1 MAFLIS
7 FSLIIASSLRL
18 TSLMALIFSWILAFH
33 SFYSMEEIS
42 EILLKFSK
50 FNSGNNLASLLIFLL
65 MVLRCSGLDLSWT
78 FLISEKMFIA
88 SLRLLKIGVWPLFM
102 RICLL
107 VRLIFFVGMNFLLTF
122 LIVISI

>member
-7 FSLIIASSLRL
+7 FFLIIASSLRL

-33 SFYSMEEIS
+33 SFHGMEEIL
-42 EILLKFSK
+42 EVLLKFSK

-65 MVLRCSGLDLSWT
+65 MVLRCSVLNLSWA
-78 FLISEKMFIA
+78 FLISKKMFVA
-88 SLRLLKIGVWPLFM
+88 SLRLLKVGVWLLFM

-107 VRLIFFVGMNFLLTF
+107 VHL
-122 LIVISI
+122 